1 MKQGELV
8 QRGFFNKKVVNDQ
21 FLEAQRE
28 KFKKP
33 QSEFDT
39 EKMLKAIQPRDTVK
53 RNQIKQYL
61 VNKVNEFNKDGK
73 KALANAYQKWIA
85 QFDVESLETQ
95 INSEFTVDFQK
106 WLLGVGKPEDHQR

>member
-8 QRGFFNKKVVNDQ
+8 KRGFFNNKVVNEQ

-39 EKMLKAIQPRDTVK
+39 EKMLKAIQPRDVVK
-53 RNQIKQYL
+53 RKQIKEYL
-61 VNKVNEFNKDGK
+61 KLKVDEFN
-73 KALANAYQKWIA
+73 
-85 QFDVESLETQ
+85 T
-95 INSEFTVDFQK
+95 
-106 WLLGVGKPEDHQR
+106 

>member
-8 QRGFFNKKVVNDQ
+8 KRGFFNNKVVNDQ

-39 EKMLKAIQPRDTVK
+39 EKMLKAIKPRDVVK
-53 RNQIKQYL
+53 RNEIKKYL
-61 VNKVNEFNKDGK
+61 QRNIDEYNNVGK
-73 KALANAYQKWIA
+73 KALAAAYTKWIA
-85 QFDVESLETQ
+85 QFDMESVETQ
-95 INSEFTVDFQK
+95 IDAEFTVDFQK